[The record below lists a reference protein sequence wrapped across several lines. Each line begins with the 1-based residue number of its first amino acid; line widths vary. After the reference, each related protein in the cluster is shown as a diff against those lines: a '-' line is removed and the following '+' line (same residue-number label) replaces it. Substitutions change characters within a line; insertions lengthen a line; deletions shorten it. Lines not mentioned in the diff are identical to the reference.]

1 MNDKNALARHHIP
14 SLPAARP
21 LRDADTTPPW
31 DAYAIPNY
39 TRVTIP
45 TRLDRGKQAL
55 LFDVATELRRLA
67 DSIEEIAHDRDTPSE
82 FLMSKLIT
90 LCKGV
95 NDSVRLHTRRRGI

>member
-1 MNDKNALARHHIP
+1 MNDKNALALQSVP
-14 SLPAARP
+14 SLQAARP
-21 LRDADTTPPW
+21 LREADTTPPW
-31 DAYAIPNY
+31 DAYAIPTY

-55 LFDVATELRRLA
+55 LFDVAAELRKLA
-67 DSIEEIAHDRDTPSE
+67 DSVEEIAHDRDTPSE

-90 LCKGV
+90 LCKGT